1 MTQHPSTPLNQIA
14 SPVSIHNRL
23 EVIDFG
29 LSDYTLMWEH
39 QKKTLQQRIDGNIPD
54 TLLMGEHPAVI
65 TKGRGTQE
73 GNLLVTSPDIPI
85 VAIERG
91 GDITYHAPG
100 QLVVYPIIQLP
111 DDRRDLH
118 RYLRDLEDVLM
129 RVVADFGITGQRNDG
144 YSGVWTETSHG
155 LKKLASIGVAV
166 KKWTT
171 YHGIALNVSTDLQ
184 GFSQINPCNM
194 QSDVMTSL
202 HAESEAK
209 QQPRPPMEEVKASFI
224 KAFCGIF

>member
-1 MTQHPSTPLNQIA
+1 MTQSAQQLNRIA
-14 SPVSIHNRL
+14 DPVQTKDSL
-23 EVIDFG
+23 QVIDFG
-29 LSDYTLMWEH
+29 LSEYTFMWEL
-39 QKKTLQQRIDGNIPD
+39 QKQTLQQRIEGSIPD

-73 GNLLVTSPDIPI
+73 GNILMSSPNIP
-85 VAIERG
+85 VVEIERG

-111 DDRRDLH
+111 KERQDLH
-118 RYLRDLEDVLM
+118 RYLRDLEEVLIK
-129 RVVADFGITGQRNDG
+129 VVSENGLTAQRNEG
-144 YSGVWTETSHG
+144 YTGVWTETEKG

-171 YHGIALNVSTDLQ
+171 YHGIALNVSTDLN
-184 GFSQINPCNM
+184 GFKQINPCNM

-202 HAESEAK
+202 HAECAIKEQS
-209 QQPRPPMEEVKASFI
+209 QPTMAEVKASFT